1 VRVAQSRSRRLL
13 RGLAVA
19 TIASAPVLTLA
30 LPAHGEDILGA
41 IDPPSTDVTTTTTV
55 PEPAPLEGTP
65 TTPPTDATTPTTD
78 VTTPTTEAPTTD
90 TTTAP
95 DTTTTTEATTP
106 TTVPDAVPVV
116 PATNPPGGGSSG
128 STGST
133 RGGTQASGT
142 ATDTTK
148 ATEKDPALVLFT
160 VGTPQDNALPLAGG
174 GVQAVASLFTR
185 PVGSAAGA
193 ITAVAHGTLSAAFGG
208 DISPVSSDKTWG
220 GLGSAGP
227 RFAPWIVLLAM
238 AWIVRTVIGS
248 ILADRTAGPRRRRWT
263 LL

>member
-1 VRVAQSRSRRLL
+1 L

-19 TIASAPVLTLA
+19 TIACAPVLMLSV
-30 LPAHGEDILGA
+30 PAHGEDILGA
-41 IDPPSTDVTTTTTV
+41 IEPPPTDPTTTTTTA

-65 TTPPTDATTPTTD
+65 TTPPTVVTTPTTAVTTPTTD
-78 VTTPTTEAPTTD
+78 APTTD
-90 TTTAP
+90 ASAP
-95 DTTTTTEATTP
+95 PETTTTTEVTTP

-116 PATNPPGGGSSG
+116 PPSTKPPRSGSSG
-128 STGST
+128 STGS
-133 RGGTQASGT
+133 GTPANDT
-142 ATDTTK
+142 AT
-148 ATEKDPALVLFT
+148 AGSKDAPLVLLT
-160 VGTPQDNALPLAGG
+160 VGSTQDSPLLPPGDG
-174 GVQAVASLFTR
+174 GVQALMAPFTKPLATSLKG
-185 PVGSAAGA
+185 V
-193 ITAVAHGTLSAAFGG
+193 TAVAQGTLSAAFGG
-208 DISPVSSDKTWG
+208 DISPVSSDNTWG

>member
-1 VRVAQSRSRRLL
+1 L

-19 TIASAPVLTLA
+19 TIAVAPVLMLSV
-30 LPAHGEDILGA
+30 PAHGEDILGA
-41 IDPPSTDVTTTTTV
+41 IDPPSTDPTTTTTTV

-65 TTPPTDATTPTTD
+65 TTPPTEVTTPSTE

-90 TTTAP
+90 TTTPP
-95 DTTTTTEATTP
+95 DTTTTPSTEATTP
-106 TTVPDAVPVV
+106 TTVPAVAPVV
-116 PATNPPGGGSSG
+116 PPSSGPPRSG

-133 RGGTQASGT
+133 RGGAPANDT
-142 ATDTTK
+142 ATTDT
-148 ATEKDPALVLFT
+148 KDAPLVLLT
-160 VGTPQDNALPLAGG
+160 VGSPQDSPLAGIGDG

-185 PVGSAAGA
+185 PLGTAKETV
-193 ITAVAHGTLSAAFGG
+193 TAVAQGTLSAAFGG
-208 DISPVSSDKTWG
+208 DISPVSTDNTWG

-227 RFAPWIVLLAM
+227 RFLPWIVLLAM